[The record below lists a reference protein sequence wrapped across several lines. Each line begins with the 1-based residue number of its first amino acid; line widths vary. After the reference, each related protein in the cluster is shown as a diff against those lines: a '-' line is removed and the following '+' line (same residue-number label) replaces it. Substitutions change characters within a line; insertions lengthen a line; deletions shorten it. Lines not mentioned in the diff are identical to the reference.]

1 MSNTRLSKKSSKN
14 LRFGWS
20 FSMLSHI
27 LSVILWQTFGQCS
40 NRHIYILSCANFEK
54 LDPRVLKKVLTN
66 ISWECNLYLCAFT
79 SVLSYL
85 RFCINKKSFKLGP
98 DALVFSFFLCG
109 ITTYAHI
116 INIHIPKGLH
126 SISWLSLLQNPSF
139 TLMEIYWIM

>member
-66 ISWECNLYLCAFT
+66 ISLENATYTC
-79 SVLSYL
+79 VLL
-85 RFCINKKSFKLGP
+85 PVFC
-98 DALVFSFFLCG
+98 
-109 ITTYAHI
+109 HI
-116 INIHIPKGLH
+116 
-126 SISWLSLLQNPSF
+126 
-139 TLMEIYWIM
+139 